1 MADSMIG
8 TAAVMF
14 TDLVGST
21 ELRLRI
27 GEDAAEVIRSQ
38 HDALLADA
46 VVSNQGRVVKRLG
59 DGIMATFASCTHAL
73 SAAVAVQQAID
84 IGNRLSV
91 GERLAVRIG
100 VSLGDVSIRR

>member
-8 TAAVMF
+8 MVAVMF

-27 GEDAAEVIRSQ
+27 GEEAAEVIRSQ
-38 HDALLADA
+38 HDAVLAEA
-46 VVSNQGRVVKRLG
+46 VTSNHGRVVKRLG

-73 SAAVAVQQAID
+73 VCRGGCAA
-84 IGNRLSV
+84 GNR
-91 GERLAVRIG
+91 
-100 VSLGDVSIRR
+100 RRQSSKRR